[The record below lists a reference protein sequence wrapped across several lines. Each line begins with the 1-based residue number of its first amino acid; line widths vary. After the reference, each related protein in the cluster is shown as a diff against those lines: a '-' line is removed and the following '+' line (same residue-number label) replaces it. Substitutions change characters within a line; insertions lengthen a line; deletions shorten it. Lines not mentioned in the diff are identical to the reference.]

1 MPFFF
6 LLEASHGTRSSFL
19 LHHRLDHQPSDCPRA
34 GALNMAFDPA
44 HDQVVQSNP
53 LLVRLFSAL
62 SMNRA
67 CDLHQRLQAGRT
79 DPETRQLLRQA
90 LALSKQEQ
98 AAN

>member
-1 MPFFF
+1 MALV
-6 LLEASHGTRSSFL
+6 LLSCCITGWIISR
-19 LHHRLDHQPSDCPRA
+19 PIVRA

-44 HDQVVQSNP
+44 HDQVVQSNA

-62 SMNRA
+62 SMARA

-79 DPETRQLLRQA
+79 DPETRQLLRRA
-90 LALSKQEQ
+90 LTLSKQEQ

>member
-1 MPFFF
+1 MALV
-6 LLEASHGTRSSFL
+6 LLSCCITGWIISR
-19 LHHRLDHQPSDCPRA
+19 PIVRA
-34 GALNMAFDPA
+34 GALTMAFDPA
-44 HDQVVQSNP
+44 HDQVVQSKP
-53 LLVRLFSAL
+53 RLVRLFSAL